1 MFNLRNSRLVPN
13 KSVYEFVTS
22 EIKNTNLYDLDK
34 IPEFCENYSNWIQ
47 STKLN
52 NLIGLENFKSKQ
64 YVHGTCQSFDFF
76 YLSHIRKRMRCFKGD
91 FAYHRLSWDKK
102 FNWCYLEDD
111 HIQTNDAVI
120 MSIPFS
126 DSGDIHQRTYEILDD
141 CEKWGVPVFIDCAYM
156 IMSRDIELD
165 FNREC
170 IQGVSFSMTKGFYG
184 AEHLRIGLRLTK
196 EFTDD
201 PVEVFNQFEMI
212 NWIGPDIGLK
222 LMNNFEVDYI
232 QNKYYDKQIEICKE
246 LNIEP
251 SKCAIFGITDKNNF
265 KFKEYDRG
273 TNWRRVCIS
282 SLLGDMGDLQYE

>member
-1 MFNLRNSRLVPN
+1 MNYKQSRPIPDKEVYQFIVNNINGNSLYNKNLPKNFCNSYLEWI
-13 KSVYEFVTS
+13 KSS
-22 EIKNTNLYDLDK
+22 
-34 IPEFCENYSNWIQ
+34 
-47 STKLN
+47 KLN
-52 NLIGLENFKSKQ
+52 NLINLNKFKSLQ
-64 YVHGTCQSFDFF
+64 YVHGTAQSFDFF
-76 YLSHIRKRMRCFKGD
+76 YLTNHNKRFRIFRGD
-91 FAYHRLSWDKK
+91 FMYHQIMFKRGK
-102 FNWCYLEDD
+102 FNWRYLEDD
-111 HIQTNDAVI
+111 RIQTNDAVI
-120 MSIPFS
+120 MSLPFS
-126 DSGDIHQRTYEILDD
+126 DCGDIHPRTYEILDE
-141 CEKWGVPVFIDCAYM
+141 CEKWDVPVFIDCAYM
-156 IMSRDIELD
+156 IMSRDIEFD

-170 IQGVSFSMTKGFYG
+170 IQGTSFSMTKGFYG

>member
-1 MFNLRNSRLVPN
+1 MKGARPIPDKQSYDFIKHNINGNCLYTPFLIQD
-13 KSVYEFVTS
+13 YCDTYS
-22 EIKNTNLYDLDK
+22 E
-34 IPEFCENYSNWIQ
+34 WIQ

-52 NLIGLENFKSKQ
+52 KLSNLDEFKSKKF
-64 YVHGTCQSFDFF
+64 VHGTSQSFDFF
-76 YLSHIRKRMRCFKGD
+76 YLTNHNKRFRIFRGD
-91 FAYHRLSWDKK
+91 FMYHQIMFKRGK
-102 FNWCYLEDD
+102 FNWSYLEDD
-111 HIQTNDAVI
+111 RIQTNDAVI
-120 MSIPFS
+120 MSVPFS
-126 DSGDIHQRTYEILDD
+126 DSGDIHPQTYEILNE
-141 CEKWGVPVFIDCAYM
+141 CEKWEVPVFIDCAYM
-156 IMSRDIELD
+156 IMSRDIEFD
-165 FNREC
+165 FNRKC
-170 IQGVSFSMTKGFYG
+170 IQGISFSMTKGFYG

-232 QNKYYDKQIEICKE
+232 QNKYYDRQIEICKE
-246 LNIEP
+246 LNIES